1 MGKANLKR
9 PRIGI
14 IPALPSLLSLDHSSC
29 TFAVI
34 GSILLARYFQIWSTV
49 AGYDE

>member
-29 TFAVI
+29 TFDVI
-34 GSILLARYFQIWSTV
+34 ASILQDTSKFGQQ
-49 AGYDE
+49 

>member
-14 IPALPSLLSLDHSSC
+14 IPELPSLLSLDHSSC
-29 TFAVI
+29 TFDVI
-34 GSILLARYFQIWSTV
+34 GSISQILPNLVNSSWL
-49 AGYDE
+49 